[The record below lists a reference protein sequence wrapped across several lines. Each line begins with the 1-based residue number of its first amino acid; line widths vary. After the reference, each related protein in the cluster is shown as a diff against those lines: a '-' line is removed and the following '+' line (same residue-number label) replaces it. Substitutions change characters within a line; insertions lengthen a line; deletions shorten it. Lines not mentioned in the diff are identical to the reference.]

1 MKLFNRT
8 KSKKGFTLI
17 ELVVVIAVIA
27 ILTAI
32 AIPAFNGIIGDANKG
47 VDDAN
52 IKMLETAGVMYVNS
66 LDTAPLTGT
75 EISGEANFLKNISGG
90 TMPKP
95 KVDGKTFSV
104 KTAAGGGITVTKVAA
119 A

>member
-32 AIPAFNGIIGDANKG
+32 AIPAFNGIIGDANTG
-47 VDDAN
+47 VDNAN
-52 IKMLETAGVMYVNS
+52 MTMLKTAGVMYVNS
-66 LDTAPLTGT
+66 LSTAPAAGT
-75 EISGEANFLKNISGG
+75 EVSAQAGFLAGISGG
-90 TMPKP
+90 VMPVP
-95 KVDGKTFSV
+95 KTGGTSFSV
-104 KTAAGGGITVTKVAA
+104 KTAAGGGIVVTKVA
-119 A
+119 